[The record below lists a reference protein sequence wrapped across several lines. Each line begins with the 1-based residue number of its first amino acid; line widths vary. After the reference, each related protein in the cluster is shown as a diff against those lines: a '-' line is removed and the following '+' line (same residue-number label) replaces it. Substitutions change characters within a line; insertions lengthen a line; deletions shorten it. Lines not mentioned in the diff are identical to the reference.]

1 MKRVFILMTLFLL
14 GCQPTESTIS
24 LLKTQRPATNQT
36 QYPTLDDFWNGS
48 AEFIIDVT
56 DTGLPMGESETIEV
70 VNGHLWSYVHA
81 SWQSAEVVDQ
91 CGAPVTF
98 PGCVVIYRS
107 YDGGQSFGLDDPAV
121 CQTRC
126 RQCPC
131 TNEVDHIG
139 EEWAQQQYP
148 DVAYHAPTD
157 TLYMVYENGGGAKMR
172 LSQDGLEWGYP
183 RNVGDTGHFRTGTK
197 PCIAYEVIGQ
207 HPFVPYDYDCLS
219 GGPPGLFIEG
229 DWVYVF
235 VAGGQA
241 PGHMTCYKG
250 KVRQVA
256 EKYQRCDNNPLFTS
270 MAREYGPLELRG
282 SGANPYWDFRTI
294 SSAEVLPVVANG
306 NTNYYMVYEGIR
318 GPGPFDGGDSQ
329 FALGIARTT
338 AGTLDSKWELFNGNP
353 ILVDLPANVG
363 LGHADLFV
371 TAAGETILYTS
382 LDGVVRSR
390 LRLVWKNV
398 TQ

>member
-1 MKRVFILMTLFLL
+1 MKRVLFLMTLLLL
-14 GCQPTESTIS
+14 GCQPVESTVS
-24 LLKTQRPATNQT
+24 LLKPQRPATNQT

-48 AEFIIDVT
+48 AEFIVDVP
-56 DTGLPMGESETIEV
+56 DTGLPMGESETVEV

-121 CQTRC
+121 CQMRC

-139 EEWAQQQYP
+139 VEWAQQQYP
-148 DVAYHAPTD
+148 DVAYHEPTD
-157 TLYMVYENGGGAKMR
+157 TLYMVYENGGATKLR
-172 LSQDGLEWGYP
+172 LSHDGLEWGNP

-197 PCIAYEVIGQ
+197 PCIPYEVIGQ
-207 HPFVPYDYDCLS
+207 HPFVPHDYDCLS

-241 PGHMTCYKG
+241 PGNMICYKG

-256 EKYQRCDNNPLFTS
+256 EKYQRCDNNPLFSS
-270 MAREYGPLELRG
+270 MAKEYGPLELRG
-282 SGANPYWDFRTI
+282 TPANPYWDFRTI
-294 SSAEVLPVVANG
+294 SSAEVLPVIANG
-306 NTNYYMVYEGIR
+306 NTNYYMLYEGIR
-318 GPGPFDGGDSQ
+318 GPGPFDGGDTQ
-329 FALGIARTT
+329 FALGLARTT
-338 AGTLDSKWELFNGNP
+338 AGTLDSKWEVFNGNP

-371 TAAGETILYTS
+371 TASGETILYTS

-390 LRLVWKNV
+390 LRLIWKDV
-398 TQ
+398 SQ